1 MALKV
6 ELVLTVYKQENEP
19 KKEKKKQCRDKNPK
33 GEKIPKLQNK

>member
-19 KKEKKKQCRDKNPK
+19 KKKKKKCRDKNPK

>member
-19 KKEKKKQCRDKNPK
+19 KKKQCRDKNPK